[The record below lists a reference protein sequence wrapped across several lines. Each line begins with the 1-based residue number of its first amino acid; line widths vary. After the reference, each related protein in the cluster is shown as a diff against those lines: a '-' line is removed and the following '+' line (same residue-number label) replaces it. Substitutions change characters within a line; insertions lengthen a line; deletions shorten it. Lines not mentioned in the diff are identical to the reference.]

1 MAGLLS
7 SFRFQLSAFGL
18 AAQLAAG
25 PWEPLFNG
33 KDLTGWKEVNG
44 TAPYAAVDGMIVS
57 TTVPGSPN
65 SFLATAKTYGDFI
78 FECEVKQDIGPSN
91 SGIMFRALSTPDHM
105 NGRVHGYQMELE
117 SGARA
122 WAGGIY
128 DEARRGW
135 MYPGDLNPA
144 GQKAYRYGE
153 WNQVRIEAI
162 GSTLRTWI
170 NGVPVAHLIDAL
182 TPAGFIALQ
191 VHSISREDAA
201 GRRISWRNLRI
212 QTTDLQP
219 APADN
224 IFIRSFVPNALSD
237 AERAAGWRMLWDGQT
252 SRGWRSAKGT
262 AFPATGWSIADG
274 ALTVLGLKGDA
285 EGGDIVTA
293 EEFSTFE
300 LQLEFQVTEGA
311 NSGIKYFVSPDEK
324 GAPVGLEFQ
333 LIDDER
339 HPDAKAGVD
348 GNRTTASL
356 YDLIPRGNLPGGAAI
371 KPEAG
376 KWQHARIVV
385 TPAGHVE
392 HWFNGIKVVEF
403 ERGSPDF
410 AARVTRSKYAKIPG
424 FGQGAKGPI
433 LLQDH
438 GDVVRFRS
446 IKVRSLAP

>member
-1 MAGLLS
+1 MTTPVRWFAAGVLG
-7 SFRFQLSAFGL
+7 AL
-18 AAQLAAG
+18 AVARLAAG

-44 TAPYAAVDGMIVS
+44 TAPYTVADGMIVS
-57 TTVPGSPN
+57 TTIAGSPN
-65 SFLATAKTYGDFI
+65 SFLATEKTYGDFI

-91 SGIMFRALSTPDHM
+91 SGIMFRGLSTPDYM
-105 NGRVHGYQMELE
+105 NGRVHAYQMELE
-117 SGARA
+117 SAERA

-153 WNQVRIEAI
+153 WNHVRIEAI

-170 NGVPVAHLIDAL
+170 NGVPIAHLIDTM

-212 QTTDLQP
+212 QTTDLTP
-219 APADN
+219 APASG
-224 IFIRSFVPNALSD
+224 IFIRSFVPNTLAD

-262 AFPATGWSIADG
+262 EFPTTGWSIADG
-274 ALTVLGLKGDA
+274 ALTVLGLKG
-285 EGGDIVTA
+285 ETKGGDIVTT
-293 EEFSTFE
+293 EEFSAFE
-300 LQLEFQVTEGA
+300 LQLELQVTEGA

-356 YDLIPRGNLPGGAAI
+356 YDLIPRGKLPSGAAI

-392 HWFNGIKVVEF
+392 HWLNGIKVVEF
-403 ERGSPDF
+403 ERGSADF
-410 AARVTRSKYAKIPG
+410 AARVARSKYAKIPG
-424 FGQGAKGPI
+424 FAQAAKSPI

-446 IKVRSLAP
+446 IKVRTLH

>member
-1 MAGLLS
+1 MITVIGRVLGFL
-7 SFRFQLSAFGL
+7 F
-18 AAQLAAG
+18 AATALTAG

-33 KDLTGWKEVNG
+33 KDLSGWKQLNG
-44 TAPYAAVDGMIVS
+44 TAPYTVADGMIVS
-57 TTVPGSPN
+57 TTIAGSPN
-65 SFLATAKTYGDFI
+65 SFLATEKIYGDFI
-78 FECEVKQDIGPSN
+78 FECEVKQDVGPSN
-91 SGIMFRALSTPDHM
+91 SGVIFRGLSTPGYM
-105 NGRVHGYQMELE
+105 QGRVHGYQLELE

-135 MYPGDLNPA
+135 MYPGDLNPG

-153 WNQVRIEAI
+153 WNHIRIEAI
-162 GSTLRTWI
+162 GHSLRTWI
-170 NGVPVAHLIDAL
+170 NGVPIAHLIDAL

-191 VHSISREDAA
+191 VHSISRADAA
-201 GRRISWRNLRI
+201 GRRICWRNLRI
-212 QTTDLQP
+212 QTTDLVP
-219 APADN
+219 SPADD
-224 IFIRSFVPNALSD
+224 IFIRNLVPNTLTD

-252 SRGWRSAKGT
+252 SRGWRSVKG
-262 AFPATGWSIADG
+262 ADFPAAGWSMADG
-274 ALTVLGLKGDA
+274 ALTVFGAKG
-285 EGGDIVTA
+285 EEKGGAIVTT
-293 EEFSTFE
+293 EEFGAFE

-311 NSGIKYFVSPDEK
+311 NSGIKYFVAPDGK

-356 YDLIPRGNLPGGAAI
+356 YDLIPRGRLPGGAAI

-385 TPAGHVE
+385 TPTGHVE
-392 HWFNGIKVVEF
+392 HWLNGIKVVEF

-410 AARVTRSKYAKIPG
+410 AARVAKSKYAKAPA
-424 FGQGAKGPI
+424 FGQGVKGPI

-438 GDVVRFRS
+438 GDVVKFRS
-446 IKVRSLAP
+446 IKVRKL